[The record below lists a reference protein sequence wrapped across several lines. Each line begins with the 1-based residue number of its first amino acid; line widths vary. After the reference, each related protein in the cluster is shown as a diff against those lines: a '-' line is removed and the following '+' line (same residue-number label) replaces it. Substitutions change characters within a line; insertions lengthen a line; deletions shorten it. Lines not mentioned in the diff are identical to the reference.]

1 MPSPIRYP
9 DLPVVLKREAFLN
22 LLQKHRVVIVQA
34 DTGSGKSTQL
44 PKFLL
49 ESGLAA
55 HGRIGVTQP
64 RRLAALSIA
73 DRLRE
78 ELGPEGGEPASDLVA
93 TRIRFLEEG
102 DRNAPIKVMTDGI
115 LLQEFRKDRL
125 LRQYSA
131 IMLDEAHER
140 SLNIDILLGIFKSV
154 VEARPEFRL
163 VVASATLDAKLFQ
176 EFFPG
181 SAVLEAEGRTFP
193 VTVEYHPPR
202 EDTDD
207 APGGRQRKDAGKAKG
222 DSGLLDEAEFAI
234 LDLLTRHPDNLL
246 CFLPTER
253 DIMDLAADLR
263 GQLDEKRFDVLPL
276 FGRMSPAEQRRVFHG
291 SSRIRVVLATNIAE
305 TSLTIPGIAYVV
317 DTGMAR
323 VSRYNA
329 TARIQGLPVE
339 AISQASARQRT
350 GRAGRVKPGV
360 CVRLYSEAEY
370 NDREPFTEPEI
381 RRSNLA
387 NVVLQLRSLGLAVE
401 EFPFLQP
408 PPRNSFRGAYRLLHE
423 LGAIENPE
431 AGGSVTELGREMAKL
446 PMDVALSAVLLRAR
460 EAGVLHPAI
469 IVCAALSLQD
479 PRITPPDDPERQKAR
494 EAHRKHGGHKSDFMV
509 MLSVWNAFQQD
520 WDGKGWSKL
529 RRFCEKNWLH
539 FLRCR
544 EWIDLYEQFCRILK
558 VDYKERVVPFDSFH
572 RDFLH
577 IAMLGGF
584 LGGVARRDLEA
595 GGYKLVGGRE
605 CHLFPG
611 SDLYGKSPEWVV
623 AAEVRETSRVF
634 LSRGVEIKPEWILQ
648 VAEPFCTR
656 RWFEP
661 EWNPQRGFVEVLEE
675 VSFRGMVLTRG
686 RRVDYARVD
695 PAACAEIFFREAIV
709 DGSVAR
715 PFPFM
720 EANARV
726 VDTLH
731 GMEARLRR
739 WGLAPTPERQIAW
752 YLAQFPQIN
761 SIKTLQD
768 YLHKNGDKAL
778 RFTAEAWLAE
788 SGSGITLP
796 TAPAGESI
804 GSRMGGKGAKVRVA
818 SAQSGGAVSAQEGT
832 VEIFRILGRELQGRL
847 VFDAARADDGLA
859 LTMPFDIWQQVTPA
873 ALALHLRQWREW
885 MLESLL
891 RELPTAT
898 RKKAETAREKLD
910 DAWCDLLEKRSH
922 EPPLLLL
929 YEACGACKELEGHV
943 PVLQP
948 AKEHHLRLHVELSD
962 PRQDRRFPLELNP
975 EWGSAA
981 VFERLRGTLFPA
993 VAGQAVEPVLR
1004 ADLPVGAWR
1013 YGWRLGRFAAM
1024 PPRESAFWQAF
1035 LARTAQA
1042 TVPGLADLFADRLS
1056 LLESGG
1062 LNIGPWERAPREYA
1076 FRSLLGGLEAAD
1088 ESARYWEKKLERF
1101 SGLEHARGAKVS
1113 SFQELARHAPTG
1125 AEETRLGLVRL
1136 TWDAALLDRD
1146 TFAKAWMILRDCVL
1160 RMRKGQPPAREWAD
1174 WGEQLAAAPSL
1185 FVRLERVA
1193 RLLGSG
1199 EELFASAASEPASP
1213 DAKLWRERFRPY
1225 LAGRN
1230 VNDGTLRTVRQLLAR
1245 LEQGDYAES
1254 EAFDLEVRATVL
1266 WDECRLEAFR
1276 KGGAVPEDAEPV
1288 EKADLSKLLGR
1299 FGKIR

>member
-1 MPSPIRYP
+1 M
-9 DLPVVLKREAFLN
+9 
-22 LLQKHRVVIVQA
+22 IVQA

-55 HGRIGVTQP
+55 QGRIGVTQP

-78 ELGPEGGEPASDLVA
+78 ELGPEGGEPANDLVA

-102 DRNAPIKVMTDGI
+102 ERNAPIKVMTDGI

-154 VEARPEFRL
+154 VAARPEFRL

-181 SAVLEAEGRTFP
+181 SAVLEAEGRTYP
-193 VTVEYHPPR
+193 VNVEYHPPR

-207 APGGRQRKDAGKAKG
+207 AAGGRQRKDAGKSKG
-222 DSGLLDEAEFAI
+222 DSGLLDEAEYAI
-234 LDLLTRHPDNLL
+234 LDLLTRYPDHLL

-253 DIMDLAADLR
+253 DILDLAADLR

-339 AISQASARQRT
+339 PISQASARQRT
-350 GRAGRVKPGV
+350 GRAGRVKPGT
-360 CVRLYSEAEY
+360 CIRLYSEAEY
-370 NDREPFTEPEI
+370 NDREAFTEPEI

-387 NVVLQLRSLGLAVE
+387 NVVLQLRSLGLSVE

-408 PPRNSFRGAYRLLHE
+408 PPRTAFRGAYRLLHE

-446 PMDVALSAVLLRAR
+446 PMDVALSSVLLRAR
-460 EAGVLHPAI
+460 ESGVLHPALI
-469 IVCAALSLQD
+469 ICAGLSLQD
-479 PRITPPDDPERQKAR
+479 PRITPPDDPEKQKAR
-494 EAHRKHGGHKSDFMV
+494 EAHRKHAGHKSDFMV
-509 MLSVWNAFQQD
+509 MLSIWNAFMQE
-520 WDGKGWSKL
+520 WDGKGWNKL

-558 VDYKERVVPFDSFH
+558 VDFKERVVPFDSFH

-577 IAMLGGF
+577 IALLGGF

-634 LSRGVEIKPEWILQ
+634 LSRGVEIRPDWILQ

-661 EWNPQRGFVEVLEE
+661 QWNPQRGFVEVLEE

-686 RRVDYARVD
+686 KRVDYAGVD
-695 PAACAEIFFREAIV
+695 AAACAEIFFREAIV
-709 DGSVAR
+709 EGQVAR

-720 EANARV
+720 EANARI

-731 GMEARLRR
+731 GLEARLRR

-752 YLAQFPQIN
+752 YLTQFPHVN

-768 YLHKNGDKAL
+768 YIHKNGDKAL
-778 RFTAEAWLAE
+778 RFTAEDWLAD

-796 TAPAGESI
+796 QTKGVESI
-804 GSRMGGKGAKVRVA
+804 GSRMAGKEFKTQA
-818 SAQSGGAVSAQEGT
+818 STAQAGGAVSRSEGT
-832 VEIFRILGRELQGRL
+832 SEVFRLLGREVHGRL
-847 VFDAARADDGLA
+847 IFDAARVDDGLSLA
-859 LTMPFDIWQQVTPA
+859 LPFAIWQQVTPA
-873 ALALHLRQWREW
+873 TLALHLRQWREW

-891 RELPTAT
+891 RELPAAT
-898 RKKAETAREKLD
+898 RKKAEAAREKLD
-910 DAWCDLLEKRSH
+910 DGWCDLLERRSA

-929 YEACGACKELEGHV
+929 YEACAACKELEGHV

-948 AKEHHLRLHVELSD
+948 AKEHHLRLHLELRD
-962 PRQDRRFPLELNP
+962 PSLGRSFPLELNP

-981 VFERLRGTLFPA
+981 VFEKLRSTLFPSI
-993 VAGQAVEPVLR
+993 AGQAVEPVLR
-1004 ADLPVGAWR
+1004 ADLPVGTWR

-1024 PPRESAFWQAF
+1024 HVAESAYWQAF

-1042 TVPGLADLFADRLS
+1042 AVPGLADLFADRLA

-1062 LNIGPWERAPREYA
+1062 LNLGHWERASRDFA
-1076 FRSLLGGLEAAD
+1076 FRALLGGLAPAD
-1088 ESARYWEKKLERF
+1088 ESLRYWEKKLERF

-1113 SFQELARHAPTG
+1113 SFAELSKQAPTG
-1125 AEETRLGLVRL
+1125 AEEVRLGLVRL
-1136 TWDAALLDRD
+1136 TWDSALLSRD
-1146 TFAKAWMILRDCVL
+1146 AFAKAWGILRDCVL
-1160 RMRKGQPPAREWAD
+1160 RMRKGQPPAKEWAA
-1174 WGEQLAAAPSL
+1174 WGEQLAAASSL
-1185 FVRLERVA
+1185 HARLALVA
-1193 RLLGSG
+1193 RYLGENEDDFLEVVPG
-1199 EELFASAASEPASP
+1199 QAVVL
-1213 DAKLWRERFRPY
+1213 DAKMWRERFRPY

-1230 VNDGTLRTVRQLLAR
+1230 VNDGTLKTVRQLLAR
-1245 LEQGDYAES
+1245 LDKNDYVDA
-1254 EAFDLEVRATVL
+1254 EAFDLEVHATVL
-1266 WDECRLEAFR
+1266 WDECRLESFR
-1276 KGGAVPEDAEPV
+1276 KSGAPAEDVEEV
-1288 EKADLSKLLGR
+1288 EKADLSKLKNA
-1299 FGKIR
+1299 FGKIRK